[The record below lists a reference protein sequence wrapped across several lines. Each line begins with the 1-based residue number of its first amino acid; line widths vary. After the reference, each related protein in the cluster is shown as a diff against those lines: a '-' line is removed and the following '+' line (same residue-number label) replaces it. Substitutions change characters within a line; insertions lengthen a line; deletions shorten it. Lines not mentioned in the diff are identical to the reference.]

1 MWLWGLHN
9 GFEVQRWE
17 IGGFCGLPSWE
28 GSGLKYI
35 NVKSQGNVAGLPSWE
50 GSISK
55 DCIALVLFWPLS
67 VYGYRKAAR
76 AFRRQ
81 GKEMWD
87 VENRISYF
95 VMTVFAALVM
105 TFAWVWL
112 CFALIW
118 VEVRWSRVSNSP
130 TPQQQNT
137 ALILR
142 KSLNNLQGIN
152 IKFET
157 LSKICCDP

>member
-1 MWLWGLHN
+1 MIKT
-9 GFEVQRWE
+9 ETPRARWIE
-17 IGGFCGLPSWE
+17 IFSTWRFH
-28 GSGLKYI
+28 
-35 NVKSQGNVAGLPSWE
+35 
-50 GSISK
+50 
-55 DCIALVLFWPLS
+55 CIALALFWPLS

-112 CFALIW
+112 CFALI
-118 VEVRWSRVSNSP
+118 
-130 TPQQQNT
+130 
-137 ALILR
+137 
-142 KSLNNLQGIN
+142 
-152 IKFET
+152 
-157 LSKICCDP
+157 